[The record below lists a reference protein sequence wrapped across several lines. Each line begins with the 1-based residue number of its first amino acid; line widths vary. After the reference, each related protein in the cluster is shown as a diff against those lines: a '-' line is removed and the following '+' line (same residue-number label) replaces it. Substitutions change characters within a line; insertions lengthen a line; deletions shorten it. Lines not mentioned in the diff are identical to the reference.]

1 MMSLFSMSRS
11 LGVWSGEMGSP
22 SNVNLIMFTGIP
34 RVAAKA
40 VMILLRVPVWR
51 EIHNTLYIMFISAN
65 MHYNGGEGVIKEHLQ
80 IIIIM

>member
-22 SNVNLIMFTGIP
+22 SNVNFIMFTGIP

-51 EIHNTLYIMFISAN
+51 DTVYTVH
-65 MHYNGGEGVIKEHLQ
+65 
-80 IIIIM
+80 